1 MKKLTIAL
9 ILLLAT
15 AACSILNQHPEEIQ
29 PGLEVST
36 PAKEVPAPASPPHPP
51 AQLSGDLVSPDDF
64 EYLGA
69 FRLPGGEDRPQTFA
83 YGGNAMTYNPDGN
96 SLFIMGHDRMPYGD
110 LPDGNQVAEISIPKP
125 VISKNIED
133 LNTADLSKN
142 FQMC

>member
-1 MKKLTIAL
+1 
-9 ILLLAT
+9 
-15 AACSILNQHPEEIQ
+15 
-29 PGLEVST
+29 
-36 PAKEVPAPASPPHPP
+36 
-51 AQLSGDLVSPDDF
+51 LVSPDDF